1 MNTLLNNEIARD
13 RAASVQRAANHRTAT
28 RPVRRRIG
36 LRRATKA
43 VAPQLAD
50 GGVIALRYAHADE
63 SDIVHRLAELDSA
76 PAPRG
81 EVLLALVDGE
91 PVAAMGLH
99 DGRIVATPFRP
110 TADAVAHLRLSAERL
125 TRRER
130 FPRRRRRLALARF
143 AA

>member
-1 MNTLLNNEIARD
+1 MNTLLNNEIARE
-13 RAASVQRAANHRTAT
+13 RAAAAERVSTARTGT
-28 RPVRRRIG
+28 RPVRRHMS
-36 LRRATKA
+36 LRRTTNAA
-43 VAPQLAD
+43 APQLAD
-50 GGVIALRYAHADE
+50 GGVIALRFAHADE
-63 SDIVHRLAELDSA
+63 SDIVYRLAELDSA
-76 PAPRG
+76 PSPRG

-91 PVAAMGLH
+91 PVAAMGLE

-110 TADAVAHLRLSAERL
+110 TADVVAHLRLSAERL